1 MILNEP
7 NAPEGRAMNDSPLE
21 EFEAHEHMEHAEHA
35 AHTKDQLLTYVSIT
49 IAVLAVLS
57 AVVGS
62 LETVASGQALSQK
75 NEAVLSQARA
85 SDSWAF
91 YQAKSLKKHI
101 YGIAADQGGPK
112 ADKYRKTAGENAA
125 DEERIQGEAKA
136 FEKERDEKLKLS
148 EIAEDRHHKLT
159 VSATLLHMGIAI
171 ATIAIIARRK
181 WPWLASLVL
190 AVAGSAVAIWAYI

>member
-1 MILNEP
+1 MT
-7 NAPEGRAMNDSPLE
+7 DSPLE

-35 AHTKDQLLTYVSIT
+35 AHAKDRLLTYVSIT
-49 IAVLAVLS
+49 IAMLAVLS
-57 AVVGS
+57 AEVGS

-75 NEAVLSQARA
+75 NEAVLAQARA

-101 YGIAADQGGPK
+101 YGIAADQGGDK

-148 EIAEDRHHKLT
+148 EIAEGRHHKLT
-159 VSATLLHMGIAI
+159 VAATLLHMGIAI
-171 ATIAIIARRK
+171 ATIAIIAHRK
-181 WPWLASLVL
+181 WPWLASLFL

>member
-1 MILNEP
+1 MT
-7 NAPEGRAMNDSPLE
+7 DSPLE
-21 EFEAHEHMEHAEHA
+21 EFENNEHMEHAEHA
-35 AHTKDQLLTYVSIT
+35 AHSNDKLLTSVSIT

-62 LETVASGQALSQK
+62 LETVASGRALSQK

-85 SDSWAF
+85 SDSWSF

-101 YGIAADQGGPK
+101 YGIAADAGGPK
-112 ADKYRKTAGENAA
+112 ADKYRKTASDNAA
-125 DEERIQGEAKA
+125 DEDRIQTEAKA
-136 FEKERDEKLKLS
+136 YEKERDEKLKLS

-159 VSATLLHMGIAI
+159 VAATLLHMGIAI
-171 ATIAIIARRK
+171 CTIAIIARRK

-190 AVAGSAVAIWAYI
+190 AVAGSAVTVWAYL

>member
-1 MILNEP
+1 MT
-7 NAPEGRAMNDSPLE
+7 DCPLE
-21 EFEAHEHMEHAEHA
+21 ELENHEHMEHAEHA
-35 AHTKDQLLTYVSIT
+35 AHTGDKLLTYVSIT

-101 YGIAADQGGPK
+101 YGLAADQGGPK
-112 ADKYRKTAGENAA
+112 ADKYRKTAADNAG
-125 DEERIQGEAKA
+125 DEERIQNEAKA
-136 FEKERDEKLKLS
+136 FEKERDERLKLS
-148 EIAEDRHHKLT
+148 ETAENRHHRLT
-159 VSATLLHMGIAI
+159 VAATLMHMGIAI
-171 ATIAIIARRK
+171 STVSIIASRK

-190 AVAGSAVAIWAYI
+190 AAAGSAVAIWAYV

>member
-1 MILNEP
+1 MT
-7 NAPEGRAMNDSPLE
+7 DSPLE
-21 EFEAHEHMEHAEHA
+21 ELEAHEHVEHA
-35 AHTKDQLLTYVSIT
+35 AHAAHGNDPLLTYVSIT

-75 NEAVLSQARA
+75 NEAVLAQARA

-91 YQAKSLKKHI
+91 YQAKSLKKHL
-101 YGIAADQGGPK
+101 YGIAADGGGPK

-125 DEERIQGEAKA
+125 DEERIQGEAKT
-136 FEKERDEKLKLS
+136 FEKQRDERLKLS
-148 EIAEDRHHKLT
+148 ETAEDRHHRLT
-159 VSATLLHMGIAI
+159 VAATLLHMGIAI

-181 WPWLASLVL
+181 WPWLASLIL
-190 AVAGSAVAIWAYI
+190 AAAGSAVAVWAYI

>member
-1 MILNEP
+1 MS
-7 NAPEGRAMNDSPLE
+7 DSPLE
-21 EFEAHEHMEHAEHA
+21 ELEAHEHAEHAEHA
-35 AHTKDQLLTYVSIT
+35 AHGGGKLIAWVSVT

-62 LETVASGQALSQK
+62 LETLASGQALAEK
-75 NEAVLSQARA
+75 NEAVLAQSKA

-112 ADKYRKTAGENAA
+112 ADKYRKTQAENAA
-125 DEERIQGEAKA
+125 DETKIQDEAKA
-136 FEKERDEKLKLS
+136 LEKERDQHLKVAETS
-148 EIAEDRHHKLT
+148 EGRHHRLT
-159 VSATLLHMGIAI
+159 VAATLLHLGIAI
-171 ATIAIIARRK
+171 STIAIIAGRR

-190 AVAGSAVAIWAYI
+190 GVAGSAIAIWAYI